1 MVLMAWYL
9 MLPPPVMPPV
19 KNASGDYQVNSAA
32 PLSQWLKFKTLKSEE
47 ACEAALK
54 KVQPFYKCIPSDD
67 PALRPTSQPRP
78 APRASQRSPAPP
90 APTCNKF
97 FPSPCKGEDRR

>member
-1 MVLMAWYL
+1 MGMRKCYATAMVLMAWYL

-32 PLSQWLKFKTLKSEE
+32 PLSQWLKFKTLKSEQ
-47 ACEAALK
+47 ACEAELK

-67 PALRPTSQPRP
+67 PALKTHVTAP
-78 APRASQRSPAPP
+78 ASAPSISTLSG
-90 APTCNKF
+90 AA
-97 FPSPCKGEDRR
+97 GAHMQ